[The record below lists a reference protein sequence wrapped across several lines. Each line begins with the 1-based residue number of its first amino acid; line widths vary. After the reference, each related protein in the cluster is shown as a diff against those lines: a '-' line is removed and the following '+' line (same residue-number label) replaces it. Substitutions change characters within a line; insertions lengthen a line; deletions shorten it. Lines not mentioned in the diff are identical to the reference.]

1 MDYNSTDE
9 EIVEGFKS
17 WWKSNG
23 KMVFA
28 SFLVIAVGLASY
40 KYWNFNQDN
49 HAEDAA
55 GNFESALQ
63 LLSRGET
70 KKAKELTKK
79 INNTYSELPYA
90 QLAGLLEA
98 RIYASEGNYEEA
110 EKILKNILARKS
122 ILGLDEVAAARLVR
136 IYLAQKNIKKAKI
149 ILEKPRRNIW
159 TKDAFLE
166 LRGDLAVAER
176 KDTEAKEFY
185 EKALIQA
192 DRLGYP
198 TSNLILKKNNISVR
212 RAIFE

>member
-1 MDYNSTDE
+1 MDHNSTDE
-9 EIVEGFKS
+9 EIVEGLKD

-23 KMVFA
+23 KTVFV
-28 SFLVIAVGLASY
+28 SFLVIALSLASY
-40 KYWNFNQDN
+40 KYWNFKQEN

-79 INNTYSELPYA
+79 INDTYSELPYA

-98 RIYASEGNYEEA
+98 RIYASEGNYKEA
-110 EKILKNILARKS
+110 EEILKNVLARKS
-122 ILGLDEVAAARLVR
+122 VLGLDEVAAGRLVR
-136 IYLAQKNIKKAKI
+136 IYLAQKNIEKAKE
-149 ILEKPRRNIW
+149 ILEESRKSTW
-159 TKDAFLE
+159 VEDAFLE

-176 KDTEAKEFY
+176 KDAKAKEFY

-198 TSNLILKKNNISVR
+198 TSYLLLKKNNISVR
-212 RAIFE
+212 RKSFE